1 MGDIDGAGGGEG
13 EGEGDG
19 VSVDPRVT
27 GCSATCWVV
36 SRMFKESSA
45 PKRQRRHP
53 VRILFFFSNFYVGSR
68 REDVTQYSPVF
79 CRCLSCGAMLLQ

>member
-53 VRILFFFSNFYVGSR
+53 VRILFFFFQTFMSVRG
-68 REDVTQYSPVF
+68 EKT
-79 CRCLSCGAMLLQ
+79 